1 MYADIFGTIPIAEAL
16 FITGVPIGTVLAF
29 TLSVTALS
37 LPSIIMLAKVV
48 KPRLLTIFIAID
60 IMMTGYLFNYFGLYL
75 M

>member
-1 MYADIFGTIPIAEAL
+1 
-16 FITGVPIGTVLAF
+16 
-29 TLSVTALS
+29 
-37 LPSIIMLAKVV
+37 LPSIIMLAEVV